1 MKIVWFHYN
10 LVVESHMVENP
21 DKTIVETGHRG
32 FTRVRSNLQEF
43 FFNNIEFLCHV
54 CALVDA
60 TVSTSPQRA
69 VTVKLATSVYW
80 EYFK

>member
-1 MKIVWFHYN
+1 MKIVWFHCN

-43 FFNNIEFLCHV
+43 FFLTLLNFYAMFVL
-54 CALVDA
+54 
-60 TVSTSPQRA
+60 
-69 VTVKLATSVYW
+69 
-80 EYFK
+80 

>member
-43 FFNNIEFLCHV
+43 FLTILNFYPMFVL
-54 CALVDA
+54 
-60 TVSTSPQRA
+60 
-69 VTVKLATSVYW
+69 
-80 EYFK
+80 